1 MPHIHT
7 SPGQHDMTV
16 SAYILRQIDEEW
28 RCLVHMHKKFGKLL
42 QVGGHIELHETPWAA
57 LIHEIRE
64 ESGYDQDQVNVLQI
78 YPVTSQATTVVHPV
92 PIAFNTHKVND
103 THYHSDLGYACI
115 VEDDPRHEILPP
127 ESPDLR
133 WLTIN
138 ELKQARDN
146 GEMFSDVVDV
156 YGLILDTVL
165 SSASRIP
172 ATDFTI
178 SDPDKIPV

>member
-7 SPGQHDMTV
+7 SPGQHDMTI
-16 SAYILRQIDEEW
+16 SAYIVRYIDDEW
-28 RCLVHMHKKFGKLL
+28 HCLVHMHKKFGKLL

-64 ESGYDQDQVNVLQI
+64 ESGYDQDQVAVLQI
-78 YPVTSQATTVVHPV
+78 HPVTDHTSSSVHPI
-92 PIAFNTHKVND
+92 PINFNTHKVGD
-103 THYHSDLGYACI
+103 DHYHSDLGYACI

-133 WLTIN
+133 WLTFA
-138 ELKQARDN
+138 ELQQAQDS
-146 GEMFSDVVDV
+146 GEMLTDVVDV

-165 SSASRIP
+165 PSASRIP
-172 ATDFTI
+172 AIDFTI
-178 SDPDKIPV
+178 NDPDEIPV